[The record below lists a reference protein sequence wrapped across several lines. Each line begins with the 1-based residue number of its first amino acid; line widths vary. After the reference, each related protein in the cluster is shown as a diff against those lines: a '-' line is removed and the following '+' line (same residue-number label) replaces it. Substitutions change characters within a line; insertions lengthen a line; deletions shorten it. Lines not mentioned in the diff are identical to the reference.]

1 MALSTTFQKMCG
13 KILTICMVAV
23 VLLALLQVF
32 DLLDEE
38 FEAQQTAA
46 GQELSIA
53 AVHAPVGESSGR

>member
-1 MALSTTFQKMCG
+1 
-13 KILTICMVAV
+13 MVAV

-32 DLLDEE
+32 YLLDEE
-38 FEAQQTAA
+38 FEAQQTVA